1 MSVERSSSQT
11 SPADS
16 AQRSEARQGSGKPRE
31 PAPQDKVDRFR
42 DLMGGREAT
51 HESPRGSERR
61 PPEQPQVAQ
70 RPEQPA
76 PRDASQHPARESNQH
91 PARETTPHPPQ
102 AYGQDRDAGPLLA
115 DAATE
120 RDARPARIGD
130 ELQRDDGL
138 GDADSSRLPPAEMAA
153 LWQAQLAVRDAV
165 AIPQNATSQANPTAF
180 AELIERHV
188 RQLLVSQGGL
198 DSRGEGQVMLR
209 MSDATLPGTDLM
221 LTRTADG
228 WTLRADVR
236 SRDSYDAIRR
246 AMPELTRRF
255 AERHL
260 GALTVEPHYHG

>member
-1 MSVERSSSQT
+1 MSIERSSSQT

-16 AQRSEARQGSGKPRE
+16 TQRGEARQGSDKPRE
-31 PAPQDKVDRFR
+31 TAPQDKVDRFR
-42 DLMGGREAT
+42 DLMSRREPT
-51 HESPRGSERR
+51 HETPRR
-61 PPEQPQVAQ
+61 PERQAPQQPEQASRRSMQHSAPETAQKPQT
-70 RPEQPA
+70 
-76 PRDASQHPARESNQH
+76 S
-91 PARETTPHPPQ
+91 
-102 AYGQDRDAGPLLA
+102 GQDQDAGPLQV
-115 DAATE
+115 DAVAE
-120 RDARPARIGD
+120 RDARPARAGD
-130 ELQRDDGL
+130 EPRRDDGL

-153 LWQAQLAVRDAV
+153 LWQAHLAVRDAV
-165 AIPQNATSQANPTAF
+165 TMPQAATPQANPTAF

-221 LTRTADG
+221 LTRTSDG
-228 WTLRADVR
+228 WVLRADVR
-236 SRDSYDAIRR
+236 SRDSFDAIRR